1 MGIGMDPSGI
11 YSAGRAGGRA
21 HPPHANPMGRPTRAH
36 LGSDWPSR
44 FVRSVSD
51 HSFRF
56 GRREA
61 RIMAAAHAHPLSLAV
76 LPSSPAQAT
85 PLPLFLRYAALR
97 RGGRCGGATRPLRL
111 TRLRRGRAAVAAAG
125 EVDAPM
131 EQTEAMMRVA
141 ADDDSVTATV
151 VSVLLT
157 VAFVGLSIL
166 TIGVRDVCLRL
177 KHLSMNWRI
186 ALLDIVF
193 IFALALFVLAMQVI
207 YLSVTDFLQK
217 REREKFEREE
227 AERQKEEARKK
238 RAKAR
243 GRKRK
248 F

>member
-1 MGIGMDPSGI
+1 MDPSGI
-11 YSAGRAGGRA
+11 YSAGRAGPPTAREPYGPAHSGPFRTGLAQPFCPLGFRPFVPLRA
-21 HPPHANPMGRPTRAH
+21 TR
-36 LGSDWPSR
+36 GE
-44 FVRSVSD
+44 
-51 HSFRF
+51 
-56 GRREA
+56 G
-61 RIMAAAHAHPLSLAV
+61 IMAAAHAHPLSLAV

-85 PLPLFLRYAALR
+85 PPPLFLRYAALR

-111 TRLRRGRAAVAAAG
+111 TRLRRGRAAAAG
-125 EVDAPM
+125 VVDAPM
-131 EQTEAMMRVA
+131 EQAEAMMRVA

-166 TIGVRDVCLRL
+166 TIG
-177 KHLSMNWRI
+177 
-186 ALLDIVF
+186 
-193 IFALALFVLAMQVI
+193 VI

-248 F
+248 LDLDWLGIDFCSEP

>member
-1 MGIGMDPSGI
+1 MCG
-11 YSAGRAGGRA
+11 
-21 HPPHANPMGRPTRAH
+21 
-36 LGSDWPSR
+36 
-44 FVRSVSD
+44 
-51 HSFRF
+51 F
-56 GRREA
+56 GRCEA

-166 TIGVRDVCLRL
+166 TIGV
-177 KHLSMNWRI
+177 
-186 ALLDIVF
+186 
-193 IFALALFVLAMQVI
+193 I